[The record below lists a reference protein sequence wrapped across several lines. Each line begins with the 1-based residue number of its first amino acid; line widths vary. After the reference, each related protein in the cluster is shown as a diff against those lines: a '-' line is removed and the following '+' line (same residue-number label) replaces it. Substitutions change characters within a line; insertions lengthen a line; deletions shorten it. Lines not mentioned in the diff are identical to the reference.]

1 MLGVDLVT
9 SSGSPDVST
18 LGAEDYSDC
27 PLVFSWNATFPS
39 RNHTVKSYRSR
50 EVERCAEHR

>member
-39 RNHTVKSYRSR
+39 RNHSKKLSVKGGRKM
-50 EVERCAEHR
+50 CGT